1 MDDRKIQRAWE
12 KFIENGAASNAV
24 RGVVAASWER
34 SQGYLIPIER
44 SETRVAPEAELVHR
58 RSEHSELLAAAQP
71 ALEQARVL
79 LAEASSMVIVTDPSG
94 VVIETA
100 GDPRTIAVARM
111 IHLQQGGHWAEV
123 DIGTNAIGTAIAAL
137 QPVQIHG
144 VEHFCSEV
152 QRWTCAA
159 TPIWHPTD
167 GELLGILDI
176 SGSAKTFNPQSLAF
190 ACAVGRQIESTLAQS
205 IKDDHERLL
214 RYFVDKRAHWLTED
228 VVAIDRRG
236 MIVYATRSA
245 LRVVE
250 RRSEGL
256 ISDGRISS
264 LNKVPILAWPARL
277 SQLAPNVSTELVVD
291 HHRAIG
297 IILVLHRP
305 RRKSVPTITPEELQ
319 AALAREQEIDLSER
333 KRGEEALRRSEAYL
347 AQAQRLSQTGS
358 FWWRVSSG
366 ELIWS
371 DEAFRVMG
379 YDRTVR
385 PSVELFLK
393 RVHPEDIRMVQHMV
407 RRAAREGMNMDFE
420 HRLLMP
426 DGSVK
431 HVHVLVETVCLD
443 PENRELVGTVMDIT
457 ARKQAEEAVSKAQS
471 ELAHVTRITTL
482 GELTASIAHEVN
494 QPLAAVVTNANA
506 SLRWLSGD
514 SPNLAEAREAIRR
527 IIRDGNR
534 GGEIIGR
541 IRALAKKAP
550 PKKDWLD
557 LNETMGEVIAMAR
570 SEVQRNGVLLQ
581 TKLANN
587 LPLILGDKIQLQ
599 QVILNLL
606 MNAVEAMSGSGEGPR
621 ELGVNSE
628 KVADIHGELKEER
641 YENRDLTDT
650 EWTHVLITV
659 RDSGPGLDPR
669 SLNRLFDPFYTT
681 KPQGM
686 GMGLAISRSIVEAH
700 GGRLWAKASE
710 PRGGVFQFTLPIRH
724 DTILI

>member
-1 MDDRKIQRAWE
+1 
-12 KFIENGAASNAV
+12 
-24 RGVVAASWER
+24 
-34 SQGYLIPIER
+34 
-44 SETRVAPEAELVHR
+44 
-58 RSEHSELLAAAQP
+58 
-71 ALEQARVL
+71 
-79 LAEASSMVIVTDPSG
+79 
-94 VVIETA
+94 
-100 GDPRTIAVARM
+100 
-111 IHLQQGGHWAEV
+111 
-123 DIGTNAIGTAIAAL
+123 
-137 QPVQIHG
+137 
-144 VEHFCSEV
+144 
-152 QRWTCAA
+152 
-159 TPIWHPTD
+159 
-167 GELLGILDI
+167 LLGILDI

-190 ACAVGRQIESTLAQS
+190 ACAVGRQIESTIAQS
-205 IKDDHERLL
+205 IQDDHERLL
-214 RYFVDKRAHWLTED
+214 RYFFNKRAHWLTED
-228 VVAIDRRG
+228 FVAIDRRG
-236 MIVYATRSA
+236 MIVYATRPA

-250 RRSEGL
+250 QRSEGL

-264 LNKVPILAWPARL
+264 LNKSPISAWPARL
-277 SQLAPNVSTELVVD
+277 SQLAPNVSTELVID
-291 HHRAIG
+291 HNRAIG

-319 AALAREQEIDLSER
+319 AALAHEQEIDLSER

-385 PSVELFLK
+385 PSVELFFK

-407 RRAAREGMNMDFE
+407 SRAAREGMNMDFE

-431 HVHVLVETVCLD
+431 HVHVLVEAVCLD
-443 PENRELVGTVMDIT
+443 PENRELVGTIMDIT

-471 ELAHVTRITTL
+471 ELAHVTRVTTL

-514 SPNLAEAREAIRR
+514 SPNLAEAREAIRH

-534 GGEIIGR
+534 GGEIISR

-557 LNETMGEVIAMAR
+557 LNETIDEVIAMAH
-570 SEVQRNGVLLQ
+570 SEVQRNCVLLQ
-581 TKLANN
+581 TKLAND

-606 MNAVEAMSGSGEGPR
+606 MNAIEAMSGSGEGPR

-628 KVADIHGELKEER
+628 KVAEIYGESKEER

-669 SLNRLFDPFYTT
+669 RLNRLFDPFYTT

-710 PRGGVFQFTLPIRH
+710 PRGAVFQFTLPIRH
-724 DTILI
+724 ETILI

>member
-1 MDDRKIQRAWE
+1 MDDREIQRAWE

-34 SQGYLIPIER
+34 SQEYHIPIER
-44 SETRVAPEAELVHR
+44 SETSVAPEAELVHR
-58 RSEHSELLAAAQP
+58 RSEHSELLAAARP

-111 IHLQQGGHWAEV
+111 IHLQQGGHWAEA

-159 TPIWHPTD
+159 TPIWHPAD
-167 GELLGILDI
+167 GEFLGILDI

-205 IKDDHERLL
+205 IKDDHELLL
-214 RYFVDKRAHWLTED
+214 RYCVDKRAHWLTED

-236 MIVYATRSA
+236 MIVYATGPA

-256 ISDGRISS
+256 ISDGCVSF
-264 LNKVPILAWPARL
+264 LKKVPIWAWPARL
-277 SQLAPNVSTELVVD
+277 SELAPDVSTELVVD
-291 HHRAIG
+291 HNRAIG

-379 YDRTVR
+379 YERTVR
-385 PSVELFLK
+385 PSLELFFK

-407 RRAAREGMNMDFE
+407 SRAAREGMNIDFE

-431 HVHVLVETVCLD
+431 HVHVLVEAVCRD
-443 PENRELVGTVMDIT
+443 PENRELVGTIMDIT

-471 ELAHVTRITTL
+471 ELAHVTRVTTL

-557 LNETMGEVIAMAR
+557 LNETIGEVIAMAR

-581 TKLANN
+581 TKLAND

-628 KVADIHGELKEER
+628 KVAEFHGESQEER
-641 YENRDLTDT
+641 YDNRDWTDT

-669 SLNRLFDPFYTT
+669 RLNRLFDPFYTT

-710 PRGGVFQFTLPIRH
+710 PRGGVFQFTLPMRP
-724 DTILI
+724 DLNKV